1 MSVKANNDTPLKKT
15 ISKAEINAL
24 PLSRWDGQI
33 KLINKAE
40 DVAAAVE
47 VLKRSAVLGFD
58 TETRPTFRK
67 GENHLPAL
75 LQLATEDEVYLFQL
89 LQIKSLD
96 GLIGLLSDPDIV
108 KAGVAVRDDI
118 KKLQEMQMF
127 ESGGFCEVSELTQA
141 AGVVNT
147 GLRSLAGLLLGIRIS
162 KSAQISNWAKQELSQ
177 SQIHYAATDA
187 WVSRR
192 LYESIDE
199 LGLVD

>member
-1 MSVKANNDTPLKKT
+1 MSVQTHNDTPLKKT

-24 PLSRWDGQI
+24 PLSRWDGKI
-33 KLINKAE
+33 RLINKAE
-40 DVAAAVE
+40 DVPAAVE
-47 VLKRSAVLGFD
+47 VLKKTTVLGFD

-75 LQLATEDEVYLFQL
+75 LQLATEDEVFLFQL

-96 GLIGLLSDPDIV
+96 GLIDVLADPDII

-127 ESGGFCEVSELTQA
+127 EAGGFCEVSEMTQA
-141 AGVVNT
+141 AGVINT
-147 GLRSLAGLLLGIRIS
+147 GLRSLAALLLGIRIS

-192 LYESIDE
+192 LYECVIE
-199 LGLVD
+199 LGLA